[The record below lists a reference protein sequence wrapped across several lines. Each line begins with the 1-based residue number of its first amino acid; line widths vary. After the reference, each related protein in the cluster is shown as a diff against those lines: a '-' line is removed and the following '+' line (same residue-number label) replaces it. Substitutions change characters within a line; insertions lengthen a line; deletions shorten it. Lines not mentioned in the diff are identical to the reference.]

1 MADHLE
7 SRLVVDALALAVERR
22 LPGEGLL
29 CSFLPPPSRKS
40 FSPGAFRLG
49 RAAQLC

>member
-1 MADHLE
+1 MAEHLE

-29 CSFLPPPSRKS
+29 AHSDRGSQYL
-40 FSPGAFRLG
+40 
-49 RAAQLC
+49 